1 VAVPSSTIAHP
12 LHMSPYIINNISHLC
27 TILSIKIKKQTH
39 LFIEP
44 EATWQEEFD
53 HAITILKES
62 LKDYDITRAKLV
74 TSSTHRITRVCVTS
88 PTFCHDILTI
98 YVITQFVFT
107 DLDLHHVQR
116 ELGDVLYQPCAQ
128 SN

>member
-1 VAVPSSTIAHP
+1 VTVPSSTIAHP

-62 LKDYDITRAKLV
+62 LKDYGQYVRYNTICFYRFGSPSCSK
-74 TSSTHRITRVCVTS
+74 RI
-88 PTFCHDILTI
+88 
-98 YVITQFVFT
+98 
-107 DLDLHHVQR
+107 
-116 ELGDVLYQPCAQ
+116 G
-128 SN
+128 

>member
-1 VAVPSSTIAHP
+1 
-12 LHMSPYIINNISHLC
+12 MSPYIINNISHLC

-88 PTFCHDILTI
+88 PTFCHDILTT